1 MEIPVPEVTFQP
13 DNYQPDNPLPLN
25 LYNQDGGRKRRLVF
39 YLLAFVLL
47 IIVLWFLWREF
58 SYIYSLRATVMG
70 ELANY
75 KAPDAGHITKIYVK
89 DGQKISKGDLLFG
102 IETVFYEKKLH
113 QLRKQ
118 ASAAQSEIAQAEKS
132 LAFEED
138 KRKAFIEAN
147 ERKLQQLQINKKAA
161 QGQLDLSKT
170 IYDRHNKLYETSKA
184 IALEEVQVRKTTFD
198 QHLILRKQLE
208 DQINLQEFMIDQA
221 KKGRYLTVTNE
232 FRNSDPATSIQG
244 VGSFGY
250 SASFGIMEIKDERP
264 ALLVSLAE
272 KKTNLELINSQIA
285 DVEIWIDKCKVHSRV
300 DGVVNHISRR
310 EGDYVTN
317 NDYILSIEL
326 NGSEQYIAARF
337 TTDDA
342 KFLQHEE
349 TCKIIVPSS
358 GVVTEGKVVSVGHSG
373 LNAIGVVSVDDET
386 ALAETPVKIEFPQD
400 VKVRTGQ
407 HVFVKVH
414 RGWTFRTWLLRLF

>member
-1 MEIPVPEVTFQP
+1 
-13 DNYQPDNPLPLN
+13 
-25 LYNQDGGRKRRLVF
+25 
-39 YLLAFVLL
+39 
-47 IIVLWFLWREF
+47 
-58 SYIYSLRATVMG
+58 
-70 ELANY
+70 
-75 KAPDAGHITKIYVK
+75 
-89 DGQKISKGDLLFG
+89 
-102 IETVFYEKKLH
+102 
-113 QLRKQ
+113 
-118 ASAAQSEIAQAEKS
+118 
-132 LAFEED
+132 
-138 KRKAFIEAN
+138 
-147 ERKLQQLQINKKAA
+147 INKKAA

-232 FRNSDPATSIQG
+232 FRNSDPATSIQS

-310 EGDYVTN
+310 EGD
-317 NDYILSIEL
+317 
-326 NGSEQYIAARF
+326 
-337 TTDDA
+337 
-342 KFLQHEE
+342 
-349 TCKIIVPSS
+349 
-358 GVVTEGKVVSVGHSG
+358 
-373 LNAIGVVSVDDET
+373 
-386 ALAETPVKIEFPQD
+386 
-400 VKVRTGQ
+400 
-407 HVFVKVH
+407 
-414 RGWTFRTWLLRLF
+414 